1 VRARVLGTL
10 AVAGFL
16 ALPVIGVD
24 DYYLHLLIMAG
35 IFFMLAAGMNLL
47 LAGGQLNLGHTAFFG
62 IGAYASGLLAIHWAL
77 PPPLAMVVASA
88 LSGLAGYLLG
98 RITLRLRGAY
108 FVLVTVGFAEVIRL
122 VATNWTDLTQGP
134 MGLPGVPPFALG
146 PERFTLVGKREYYYL
161 MAALGGGTLWLTAR
175 LLGSRVGRA
184 LSAIRENENLAESS
198 GIGAYRHTLLALV
211 VACVLAGAA
220 GSFYAHYVTFLSPE
234 LFGFHNTVTMAVMVV
249 GGGQGTVLGPAV
261 GALVFTFVP
270 ELARMAVSY
279 RMLLYGVILLLVVM
293 FLPRGIV
300 FYLHRALRGRRAP
313 ARPGPGEGGVDALE
327 SGPLGRASP
336 SSLAWGHPAPVA
348 QQLEGEHETR
358 VGRAMPGP
366 APPAAPARSGG
377 GDARDVA
384 LAVSGLTVRF
394 GGLAAVQDVSLD
406 LARGEILALIGPNG
420 AGKSTAFNVITGF
433 ERPAAGT
440 VTLGGRAMDRLAP
453 HQIAAL
459 GLVRMFQRT
468 SVFPDASAGDN
479 VLTACHRLAHTGL
492 LSIVLDTPAHRRE
505 ERELRARASA
515 VLDFVGLGHKAGEAA
530 RNLSC
535 GEQRLL
541 GLAIALGPAPSVL
554 LLDEPAAGLNRVET
568 ERLMRLIEAV
578 RQSGVSVL
586 LVEHDMAL
594 VMGLCDR
601 IAVLNHGQKIA
612 EGPPGRIRANP
623 DVVRAYLGSD
633 DLYAHA

>member
-1 VRARVLGTL
+1 MRARLLAGL

-16 ALPVIGVD
+16 ALPLAGVD

-62 IGAYASGLLAIHWAL
+62 IGAYASGLLALHLAL
-77 PPPLAMVVASA
+77 SPLLAMGAAGA
-88 LSGLAGYLLG
+88 LSAVVGSLLG
-98 RITLRLRGAY
+98 RLTLRLRGAY

-134 MGLPGVPPFALG
+134 MGLPGVPAFAVG
-146 PERFTLVGKREYYYL
+146 PERFTLVDKRDYYYL
-161 MAALGGGTLWLTAR
+161 MAALAGGTLWLTAR
-175 LLGSRVGRA
+175 LLASRVGRA

-198 GIGAYRHTLLALV
+198 GISAYRHTMLALV
-211 VACVLAGAA
+211 VACALAGVA

-270 ELARMAVSY
+270 ELARMAVFY

-293 FLPRGIV
+293 FMPRGIV
-300 FYLHRALRGRRAP
+300 FYLRRALPARAP
-313 ARPGPGEGGVDALE
+313 
-327 SGPLGRASP
+327 GRGA
-336 SSLAWGHPAPVA
+336 PAPVD
-348 QQLEGEHETR
+348 T
-358 VGRAMPGP
+358 GRS
-366 APPAAPARSGG
+366 APPARRPRRALVSPSARSGP
-377 GDARDVA
+377 A
-384 LAVSGLTVRF
+384 LAVTGLTVRF
-394 GGLAAVQDVSLD
+394 GGLAAVQDVSLE
-406 LARGEILALIGPNG
+406 LRRGEILALIGPNG
-420 AGKSTAFNVITGF
+420 AGKSTAFNVMTGF
-433 ERPAAGT
+433 EPPAGGRVAFAGRD
-440 VTLGGRAMDRLAP
+440 LGGLAP
-453 HQIAAL
+453 HRIAGL

-468 SVFPDASAGDN
+468 SIFPDA
-479 VLTACHRLAHTGL
+479 TGL
-492 LSIVLDTPAHRRE
+492 RQRAHLLPWPGPDGTLS
-505 ERELRARASA
+505 ARAAVRAPTAARMDGCASGPSA
-515 VLDFVGLGHKAGEAA
+515 ILDFVGLAHKAGEAA

-541 GLAIALGPAPSVL
+541 GLAIALGPGPSVL

-568 ERLMRLIEAV
+568 ERLMRLIQAI
-578 RQSGVSVL
+578 RRSGVSVL

-601 IAVLNHGQKIA
+601 IVVLNHGQKIA
-612 EGPPGRIRANP
+612 EGAPAEIRANP
-623 DVVRAYLGSD
+623 EVIRAYLGSAEVSLVPEGAD
-633 DLYAHA
+633 ARA